1 MIYAQGQSAH
11 KTNLGTTTESFLSK
25 CYVIYKIDTPGRG
38 EGEDFQKWSSLLGG
52 RGEVVVSNVVLE
64 KTMWCVVCVSR

>member
-1 MIYAQGQSAH
+1 MH
-11 KTNLGTTTESFLSK
+11 KVRVHTRPTWEQQPKVFSRK